1 MLLQDSKQRKGE
13 VDDSNAKRLC
23 QTPHEKEKDILQVYI
38 ISHSVDNWQ
47 LHWKWAPFFLFF
59 WGSKEKWET
68 PEHWKMLLQPLLGQ
82 KKNAK
87 HLHCQISFKI

>member
-38 ISHSVDNWQ
+38 ISHSIDNWQ
-47 LHWKWAPFFLFF
+47 LHWKWAPFFFLVGIKRKMGNARALKNAASAIV
-59 WGSKEKWET
+59 GSKEKCEASAL
-68 PEHWKMLLQPLLGQ
+68 PD
-82 KKNAK
+82 
-87 HLHCQISFKI
+87 FF